1 MIEFLKDWVLNI
13 VTITVFIML
22 IEILVPSGKMKK
34 AVSLVTGLVLVIA
47 LINPVLGLV
56 KKGINLKEFQ
66 IAGSNYI
73 DKREIMI
80 NSEVLKENQIKQI
93 TNVYRKKVINQLED
107 VAKNVE
113 GVIDAKADVIINED
127 YDSSDFGDIKK
138 VYLILTLEDSNK
150 NVKPIV
156 KINKIKIGRTNP
168 EMDTEFSE
176 GGEVDKN
183 IRVQIENKIE
193 NLFSIQKENIVMSLY
208 EKQGG

>member
-113 GVIDAKADVIINED
+113 GVTDAKADVIINED